1 MEGIKLNNG
10 TIFIT
15 DGLITVRL
23 LASGECGL
31 SPVLYSVVEWDL
43 RTESPDS
50 WEYLTE
56 GEIMTLPNGA
66 TEKILAEFSRARSI
80 LGL

>member
-56 GEIMTLPNGA
+56 GEIMNLPNGA

>member
-56 GEIMTLPNGA
+56 GEIMNLPNGA
-66 TEKILAEFSRARSI
+66 TEKILAEFSKVRNI